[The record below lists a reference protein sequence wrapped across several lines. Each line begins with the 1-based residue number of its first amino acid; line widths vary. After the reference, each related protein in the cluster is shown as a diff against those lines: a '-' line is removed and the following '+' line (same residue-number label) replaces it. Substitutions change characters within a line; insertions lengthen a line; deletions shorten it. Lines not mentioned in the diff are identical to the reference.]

1 MLDTERARLHAHPE
15 IPVAPGDARRFHG
28 LMERRASHEPLQ
40 YLTGK
45 QEFWSL
51 AFRVTPAVLIPRPE
65 TELVVETFLALNG
78 RPDPRVIDIG
88 TGSGCIAVCVA
99 REVPGAEVHATDC
112 SPAALEVARGNAAA
126 HGVAERIRFAAG
138 DLYEPLIDLDR
149 EGRFDFILCNP
160 PYVAAAE
167 LSTLQREVRDHEPL
181 IALSPG
187 DDPLAVHRRL
197 ADGAARY
204 LRRGG
209 FLLVEIAWCQE
220 EAVRSLYTDRPD
232 IEILEVKVDLAG
244 IPRLVVARARDLPG
258 GGER

>member
-1 MLDTERARLHAHPE
+1 VLGTERAHLHAHPE
-15 IPVAPGDARRFHG
+15 IPVAPGDAQRFRA
-28 LMERRASHEPLQ
+28 MMVRRASHEPVQ
-40 YLTGK
+40 YLTGR

-65 TELVVETFLALNG
+65 TELVVETFLALNR

-88 TGSGCIAVCVA
+88 TGSGCIAVCVS

-112 SPAALEVARGNAAA
+112 SPAALEVARGNAVE
-126 HGVAERIRFAAG
+126 HGVEERIRFAAG
-138 DLYEPLIDLDR
+138 DLYEPLTGLDL

-160 PYVAAAE
+160 PYVPAEE
-167 LSTLQREVRDHEPL
+167 LSALQPEVRDHEPRV
-181 IALSPG
+181 ALSPG

-197 ADGAARY
+197 VDGAARY
-204 LRRGG
+204 LRSGG

-220 EAVRSLYTDRPD
+220 EVVRSLYTNRRD

-244 IPRLVVARARDLPG
+244 IPRLVVARARDVLG